1 MNSGTS
7 FSSLTANIAKLLEQ
21 VSRITNINSTLREKL
36 KGYEEG
42 LAEKKY
48 LERIAELENDL
59 RKVRKENKTLKER
72 ERLIKNKVERL
83 SVKLEKLEV

>member
-21 VSRITNINSTLREKL
+21 VSRITHINSTLREKL
-36 KGYEEG
+36 KSYEEG

-48 LERIAELENDL
+48 LERITELENDL

>member
-36 KGYEEG
+36 KSYEEG

>member
-1 MNSGTS
+1 MNSGSS
-7 FSSLTANIAKLLEQ
+7 FSILTEKIAKLLEQ
-21 VSRITNINSTLREKL
+21 VSRISNINSTLREKL
-36 KGYEEG
+36 SGYEDG

-59 RKVRKENKTLKER
+59 RKIRKENKTLKER

>member
-1 MNSGTS
+1 MNSESS
-7 FSSLTANIAKLLEQ
+7 FSILTEKIAKLLEQ
-21 VSRITNINSTLREKL
+21 VSRISNINSTLREKL
-36 KGYEEG
+36 SGYEDG

-59 RKVRKENKTLKER
+59 RKIRKENKTLKER